1 MMELIVKVSEVV
13 ELFPTNQAKDPQS
26 LVGKNIMLVGF
37 WKRKDLYHGLKAGDE
52 IQFGVEHPQRLSDHL
67 NVIESVKKLERN

>member
-1 MMELIVKVSEVV
+1 
-13 ELFPTNQAKDPQS
+13 
-26 LVGKNIMLVGF
+26 MLVGF
-37 WKRKDLYHGLKAGDE
+37 WNRKDLYHGLKAGDE